1 MIFLAILPEGLLLI
15 QSWLTILMHLL
26 FWVICHTGLLR
37 AVFIGY
43 VKDLKNQGVTVRCD
57 IGNHDSEQEQ
67 SDQLEKS
74 YWNLCAGG
82 TSQKGFW
89 KIRAGDI
96 SILGLNTQCD
106 GNSSHTATEPP
117 CDVGKIIKFLKEVD
131 RTRFVVATA
140 HRPLCDSPISKSPK
154 FECNKQ
160 LLDEFDR
167 LGVTA
172 TVSADNHCSAYNDK
186 KFIAGAGGRSHYACS
201 GWDWIDDT
209 KYAYLFMEYKENK
222 LDFVFKHFKTRAEI
236 SPHFSIDNNENQ
248 QVLPANATGNL
259 THVLIHT
266 LDGTVE
272 FKDKNGTIYY
282 QIPTVP
288 GIVPIPSEKK

>member
-1 MIFLAILPEGLLLI
+1 M
-15 QSWLTILMHLL
+15 
-26 FWVICHTGLLR
+26 
-37 AVFIGY
+37 
-43 VKDLKNQGVTVRCD
+43 
-57 IGNHDSEQEQ
+57 
-67 SDQLEKS
+67 
-74 YWNLCAGG
+74 
-82 TSQKGFW
+82 
-89 KIRAGDI
+89 
-96 SILGLNTQCD
+96 GLNTQCD

-117 CDVGKIIKFLKEVD
+117 CDVGKIIKFSKEGD

-167 LGVTA
+167 LGVTT
-172 TVSADNHCSAYNDK
+172 TVSADNHCLAYNDK

-222 LDFVFKHFKTRAEI
+222 LDFVFKHFKTKAEI

-248 QVLPANATGNL
+248 QVLPANATGNR

-272 FKDKNGTIYY
+272 FKDKKWNHILSDTNCTWNRSY
-282 QIPTVP
+282 
-288 GIVPIPSEKK
+288 S